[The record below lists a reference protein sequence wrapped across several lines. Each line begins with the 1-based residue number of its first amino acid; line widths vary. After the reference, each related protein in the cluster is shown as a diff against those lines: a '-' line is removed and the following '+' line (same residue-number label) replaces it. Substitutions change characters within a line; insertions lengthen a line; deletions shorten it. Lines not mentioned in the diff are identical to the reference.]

1 MVGAYR
7 AMSAQEGPIMVEDF
21 KAVFERDPAARGVWG
36 YFEVVLTY
44 AGFHAILL
52 HRLAHALHRLHIPI
66 LPRIIS
72 QFSRLMT
79 GVEIH
84 PAARIGRGFFI
95 DHGMGVVIGE
105 TAEIGDNVT
114 FFQGVTLG
122 GTGKESGKRHP
133 TVGNNVTIGAGAKVL
148 GNIHLGDNVY
158 VGANAVVLKSVP
170 AGCTVVGV
178 PGRMVRCEGR
188 RLPSVYFD
196 HGDLPDPIVQRIEAL
211 QTELHEVETYLRFWR
226 KNGHTEEEP
235 EVPDSETIS

>member
-1 MVGAYR
+1 MFD
-7 AMSAQEGPIMVEDF
+7 DF
-21 KAVFERDPAARGVWG
+21 KAVFERDPAARGFRG
-36 YFEVVLTY
+36 YFEVALTY

-52 HRLAHALHRLHIPI
+52 HRLAHTLHQLGIPL

-72 QFSRLMT
+72 QFGRFMT

-84 PAARIGRGFFI
+84 PAAKIGRGFFI

-105 TAEIGDNVT
+105 TSEIGDDVT
-114 FFQGVTLG
+114 LFQGVTLG
-122 GTGKESGKRHP
+122 GTGKDTGKRHP

-148 GNIHLGDNVY
+148 GNIQLGDNVY
-158 VGANAVVLKSVP
+158 IGANAVVLKSVP

-178 PGRMVRCEGR
+178 PGRIVRCEGQ

-211 QTELHEVETYLRFWR
+211 QTEIHEVETHLRFWR
-226 KNGHTEEEP
+226 KNGGAEQEP
-235 EVPDSETIS
+235 DPPDPEAVPPGCQ